1 MKFPALK
8 FPVMSPRRTLL
19 IARRDF
25 LGYVKTWGFWLTAL
39 GPFFGILFGVLM
51 PFLMAKSEPVLYAAI
66 LDDTGMHGAAI
77 EKQLE
82 EETEWRLARDLREL
96 AKITVPRAQKQ
107 EFETLL
113 KQQGSVPARA
123 YLKQKIPPFFA
134 RFIKLPES
142 KLKFVPVPAQSM
154 DALTPYLTGGQ
165 QISVDGAKQS
175 LSGVLHLYQEDGVL
189 KADYWSTATT
199 KNALISLTNRYF
211 RSQAQTN
218 YLQSGGLNSVDLSA
232 ERSDAVQV
240 SSFNPAKTAEDEGG
254 QKVTSKD
261 RIPYYV
267 AAAFSVILWF
277 TVFTGAYMLLVSMVE
292 EKINKV
298 LEMLLA
304 STRFSEIFF
313 GKLLGVAALTL
324 ASLLPWIILGV
335 GGFFMAMQFGDG
347 ALAAGLAN
355 AISAKMLM
363 FLVIFFVLGYVFYG
377 SMFIALGAL
386 AESMQDASTL
396 MTPMVLLL
404 TACIMVVPIGIAY
417 PDSSLLAAAQWF
429 PFSAP
434 FAALIRLP
442 SDPPLWETLGSVAV
456 LVASSV
462 LVVWFSARLFQHGVL
477 SGGGMASVKAWFG
490 RKLKPTK

>member
-8 FPVMSPRRTLL
+8 FPKMSARRTLL

-39 GPFFGILFGVLM
+39 GPFFGIIFGVLM
-51 PFLMAKSEPVLYAAI
+51 PFLMAKSEPIVYAAI
-66 LDDTGMHGAAI
+66 LDETGAHGAAI
-77 EKQLE
+77 ERLLD
-82 EETEWRLARDLREL
+82 EETERGLVYNLRDL
-96 AKITVPRAQKQ
+96 AQFTVPRDKKVEFENLLSEQGSGPAREYIQKQ
-107 EFETLL
+107 
-113 KQQGSVPARA
+113 
-123 YLKQKIPPFFA
+123 IPPFFT
-134 RFIKLPES
+134 RFIDLPER
-142 KLKFVPVPAQSM
+142 KLEFVPAPAQNM
-154 DALTPYLTGGQ
+154 DALKPYLVDGK
-165 QISVDGAKQS
+165 QISVDGTMQT
-175 LSGVLHLYQEDGVL
+175 LSGVLHLYEEGGIL
-189 KADYWSTATT
+189 KAEYWSTAPT
-199 KNALISLTNRYF
+199 KSALIGLTNSYF
-211 RSQAQTN
+211 RTAAQDI
-218 YLQSGGLNSVDLSA
+218 YLESGGLTSIDLSA
-232 ERSDAVQV
+232 ERSGAVTAR
-240 SSFNPAKTAEDEGG
+240 SFNPAKTAEGEGG
-254 QKVTSKD
+254 QKVTATD

-267 AAAFSVILWF
+267 AAVFSVILWF

-335 GGFFMAMQFGDG
+335 GGFFLAMQFGDG
-347 ALAAGLAN
+347 AIAAGLAA
-355 AISAKMLM
+355 AISAKMLT

-417 PDSSLLAAAQWF
+417 PDSPLLAAAQWF

-456 LVASSV
+456 LIASST
-462 LVVWFSARLFQHGVL
+462 LVVWLSARLFQHGVL

-490 RKLKPTK
+490 RKIKRTK

>member
-1 MKFPALK
+1 MKFSALK
-8 FPVMSPRRTLL
+8 IPAMSPRRTLL

-39 GPFFGILFGVLM
+39 GPFFGIVFGVLM

-66 LDDTGMHGAAI
+66 LDETGAHAPAI
-77 EKQLE
+77 ERLLE
-82 EETEWRLARDLREL
+82 EETQSRLTRDLRDL
-96 AKITVPRAQKQ
+96 AQFTVPRAQKE

-113 KQQGSVPARA
+113 TEQGSAPARE
-123 YLKQKIPPFFA
+123 YLKQQIPPFFA
-134 RFIKLPES
+134 RFIKLPER
-142 KLKFVPVPAQSM
+142 KLKFVPAPAQSM
-154 DALTPYLTGGQ
+154 DALKPYLVDGK
-165 QISVDGAKQS
+165 QISVEGSDQT
-175 LSGVLHLYQEDGVL
+175 LSGVLHLYQDEGTL
-189 KADYWSTATT
+189 KADYWSTAPT
-199 KNALISLTNRYF
+199 KSALIYLTNRYF
-211 RSQAQTN
+211 ETEAQDA
-218 YLQSGGLNSVDLSA
+218 YLESGGLTSIDLSA
-232 ERSDAVQV
+232 KRSGAVAV
-240 SSFNPAKTAEDEGG
+240 SSFNPAKTAEGEGG
-254 QKVTSKD
+254 QKVTSTD

-267 AAAFSVILWF
+267 AALFSVILWF

-347 ALAAGLAN
+347 AIAAGLAA

-456 LVASSV
+456 LIASSV

-490 RKLKPTK
+490 RKLKRTK